1 MSRFISISFVDSS
14 DLFQVQRIEDIKN
27 IKGFFLLYEVKNE

>member
-1 MSRFISISFVDSS
+1 MSRFISISFVDAS

-27 IKGFFLLYEVKNE
+27 IKGFLEIYEVKNE